1 MMSHKMLRNTMF
13 WIISASLLLAVGCS
27 KLTTE
32 NYDRLKV
39 GMDYDEVVAIFG
51 EADECGGAIGIKS
64 CTWGDDKKN
73 VTVNFAGDTVVMFSG
88 QGL

>member
-1 MMSHKMLRNTMF
+1 MF
-13 WIISASLLLAVGCS
+13 WIISASLLLAVGCN

-39 GMDYDEVVAIFG
+39 GMDYDGVVAIIG
-51 EADECGGAIGIKS
+51 EADECGGAIGIKN
-64 CTWGDDKKN
+64 CTWGDDKKY
-73 VTVNFAGDTVVMFSG
+73 VTVNFVGDKVIMFSG